1 MSSGIGA
8 GWVGANISK
17 SPSSSSSSSSMGG
30 AACVGATSTSSSSSS
45 ASSFSSSFSS
55 VLPSADASPPPLV
68 PSTASSMAASRFL
81 VVTVSSPTAP
91 GGLSVSTK
99 VTTSLAHPNLLP
111 SGEKNLTRFFFLDVS
126 TLARQPALS
135 RRPVSASTLSRSLA
149 VSESPGI
156 GAGCVGMTPAWTSS
170 SSSSVGLPD
179 GEGAGCVPITEPRW

>member
-17 SPSSSSSSSSMGG
+17 SPSSSSSSSSSVGG

-55 VLPSADASPPPLV
+55 VLPSADASPPPV

-91 GGLSVSTK
+91 GVLSVSTK

-126 TLARQPALS
+126 TLARHPALS

-149 VSESPGI
+149 VSESPCI

-170 SSSSVGLPD
+170 SSSSSWLPD